1 MRVFVCVAR
10 RGSDGGAGECMRGPS
25 GYLALKNALS
35 LIIQEKSK
43 ECKLYFPGIRIFRK

>member
-1 MRVFVCVAR
+1 MGGWRVYE
-10 RGSDGGAGECMRGPS
+10 GAIGLPC
-25 GYLALKNALS
+25 AKNALS